1 MHRFQ
6 QLRKNLLNLS
16 GRFAKLQVYSSASVE
31 SYCAHICKMHWV
43 GTTAALVT
51 CVILEVSFSSAA
63 SVIQYKNKDLLS
75 ALTEPV

>member
-16 GRFAKLQVYSSASVE
+16 GRFAELQVYSSASVE
-31 SYCAHICKMHWV
+31 SYCAHTGKMHWV

-51 CVILEVSFSSAA
+51 CVILEVPFSSAA
-63 SVIQYKNKDLLS
+63 SVIQYKNRDLLS
-75 ALTEPV
+75 SLTEAV